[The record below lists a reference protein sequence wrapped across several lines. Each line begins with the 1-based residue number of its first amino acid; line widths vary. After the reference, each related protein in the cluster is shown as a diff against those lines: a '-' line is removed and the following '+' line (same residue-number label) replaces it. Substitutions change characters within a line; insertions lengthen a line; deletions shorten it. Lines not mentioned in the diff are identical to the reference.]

1 MEDTQPLVG
10 DVKSQFKYGDPESF
24 NALLET
30 AREEQ
35 EAMCGYPLV
44 VKSVR
49 QSEMRDEQNRLVIE
63 VFATF
68 APAENL

>member
-10 DVKSQFKYGDPESF
+10 EVKSQFTYGDPESYA
-24 NALLET
+24 ALVET

-44 VKSVR
+44 VKSTR
-49 QSEMRDEQNRLVIE
+49 QVETRDIQGRLVIE

-68 APAENL
+68 APVENS